1 MAREPTTTGTNEQA
15 LLAAPDVGQAVA
27 RIEGTSV
34 SIGKHE
40 STRSITS
47 HATGPG
53 IISQWPRPLAARYL
67 AWPRLIPA
75 ARHAIETEID
85 QGAAFLAVPVCLAAG
100 ALIYF
105 SLGEEPS
112 GLPIVLGCAALAV
125 AQALSASKPR
135 LQMLVS
141 VLALVMLGV
150 GLAKLE
156 TWRHDTKMLGG
167 EISARL
173 TGEVVAIDHLA
184 NRRIRLTLDV
194 ISTERPTLRYAP
206 QRVRASARAIPDG
219 LRIGSDIVGIVQL
232 IPISGPLRPGSY
244 DFSFESYFDGLGA
257 TGFFLK
263 GPDLVADAEPP
274 STRERL
280 SAFVENARLAIAD
293 RIRDRIGGAEGEIA
307 AALVVGVRAGIP
319 DDVNEALRKSGLYH
333 VISISGLH
341 MALVAGTIMGVLRLG
356 LAFFPGFSSRHAVKK
371 HAAFVALLATG
382 GYLFFSGAE
391 VAAQRSFIMLAVMLA
406 AVLFDRPAITMRNLA
421 IAAVAVIIISPHE
434 VMGPSFQMSFAAA
447 AALIGAYAWWS
458 ERRVSRRTGT
468 MPAQRSLLLTTART
482 LVMGMIG
489 LAMTSLIAGLATAIF
504 GAYHFQRVSPLGLGT
519 NLVAMPVVSVLVMPF
534 AVLAAVAMPFGMDGP
549 FLDVMGEG
557 LSIMI
562 VVAEWFS
569 ERSPFDAV
577 GTVSVASVVLLSVA
591 LLFATF
597 ATTWLRVAAVPFAV
611 LGLAFLP
618 FGETPDVLISEDGRL
633 VAMTLDNG
641 AVAINR
647 SRPSSFTLDDWQRA
661 FGNGSV
667 VRPATGSVPA
677 DTSDATGF
685 HCQDGLCLARHVSGA
700 VVAHAADASA
710 ATRACALA
718 DLLII
723 DDATVKKP
731 CPRAV
736 PVVIG
741 KRNLARRGSASVAF
755 PSAGSTAAPV
765 IRYAIE
771 ALARPWHD
779 HRRFSRAA
787 RGLAPYVRQSDR
799 TEKNSSSAPKTRAG
813 ANDIVQATDQ

>member
-15 LLAAPDVGQAVA
+15 LLTASDAGQPVATASTSALSEKFRPGIPIPSRAA
-27 RIEGTSV
+27 
-34 SIGKHE
+34 
-40 STRSITS
+40 
-47 HATGPG
+47 GPG
-53 IISQWPRPLAARYL
+53 IRSRPRALAARYL
-67 AWPRLIPA
+67 DWQRSVPSI
-75 ARHAIETEID
+75 ARAVEVEID
-85 QGAAFLAVPVCLAAG
+85 QGAAFLAMPVCLAAG

-105 SLGEEPS
+105 NLGEEP
-112 GLPIVLGCAALAV
+112 GVLPIALGCVALAV
-125 AQALSASKPR
+125 ARAFSAPKPW
-135 LQMLVS
+135 LQMLIS
-141 VLALVMLGV
+141 AITLVVLGV
-150 GLAKLE
+150 GLAKVE

-167 EISARL
+167 EISTRL

-184 NRRIRLTLDV
+184 NRRVRLTLDV
-194 ISTERPTLRYAP
+194 LATERPTLRYAP
-206 QRVRASARAIPDG
+206 RRVRASARAIPEG
-219 LRIGSDIVGIVQL
+219 LRIGSDVVGIVQL

-263 GPDLVADAEPP
+263 GPDLTVDAEPQ
-274 STRERL
+274 STPERL

-319 DDVNEALRKSGLYH
+319 DKVNEALRKSGLYH

-341 MALVAGTIMGVLRLG
+341 MALVAGTIMGVLRFG
-356 LAFFPGFSSRHAVKK
+356 LAFFPSFSSRRAVKK
-371 HAAFVALLATG
+371 HAAFAALLATG

-421 IAAVAVIIISPHE
+421 VAAVTVIVMSPHE
-434 VMGPSFQMSFAAA
+434 VIGPSFQMSFAAA

-458 ERRVSRRTGT
+458 ERRASRRTGT
-468 MPAQRSLLLTTART
+468 MPARRTLVFTTVRT

-504 GAYHFQRVSPLGLGT
+504 GAYHFQRVSPLGLGA

-534 AVLAAVAMPFGMDGP
+534 AVLAAVAMPFGLDGP
-549 FLDVMGEG
+549 FLDVMGKG
-557 LSIMI
+557 LTIMI
-562 VVAEWFS
+562 AVAEWFS
-569 ERSPFDAV
+569 ERSPLDAV
-577 GTVSVASVVLLSVA
+577 GKVSVASVVLLSVA
-591 LLFATF
+591 LLIATF
-597 ATTWLRVAAVPFAV
+597 ATTWLRVAAVPFAA

-618 FGETPDVLISEDGRL
+618 FGQTPDLLISEDGRL

-647 SRPSSFTLDDWQRA
+647 SRPSSFTLEDWRRA
-661 FGNGSV
+661 FGDGSV
-667 VRPATGSVPA
+667 VRPVDESLPA
-677 DTSDATGF
+677 DTSDGSGF
-685 HCQDGLCLARHVSGA
+685 YCQDGLCLARHVSGA
-700 VVAHAADASA
+700 VVAYVADASA
-710 ATRACALA
+710 AIRACAVA
-718 DLLII
+718 DLLIV

-741 KRNLARRGSASVAF
+741 KRNLAHRGSASVTFA
-755 PSAGSTAAPV
+755 SAGSTDAPV

-771 ALARPWHD
+771 ASARPWHE

-787 RGLAPYVRQSDR
+787 RGLAPYARQSDR

-813 ANDIVQATDQ
+813 VDEITPATGQ